1 MFLLQ
6 RNALRA
12 RLLILMAKGMLEE
25 ILTDIQKADP
35 EWNVILLRYFNPIG
49 AHESGTIGENP
60 NGVPNNLM
68 PYITQVAVGKLK
80 ELGVFGNDYDT
91 HDGTGVRDYIVQ
103 ISFNQMKTRS

>member
-12 RLLILMAKGMLEE
+12 RLLILMAKTKGMLEE

-49 AHESGTIGENP
+49 AHESGTIGEN
-60 NGVPNNLM
+60 LTEFL
-68 PYITQVAVGKLK
+68 IILC
-80 ELGVFGNDYDT
+80 
-91 HDGTGVRDYIVQ
+91 HI
-103 ISFNQMKTRS
+103 